1 MPVSPVPFR
10 IVFSRAVADQL
21 SAVARQ
27 AGGHGMRQQVLA
39 DARLIESALRWI
51 ADEFGESRW
60 PVGEMGELRFG
71 QIGRVTVWY
80 AVHIGRREV
89 TIARFGFVR
98 PRA

>member
-1 MPVSPVPFR
+1 MPPIPFR
-10 IVFSRAVADQL
+10 IFHSESVADGLRAVVRLAEVFGIR
-21 SAVARQ
+21 AE
-27 AGGHGMRQQVLA
+27 VLA

-80 AVHIGRREV
+80 AVHTGRREV
-89 TIARFGFVR
+89 TISQFGFAR